1 MMRFATILGA
11 LLMSFSA
18 VAQVGQ
24 GTLKGR
30 VTDFDNKD
38 ALPFASV
45 VLFLNGNQVAG
56 TNTDFDGDYTIK
68 PIQPGTYDVLFS
80 FVGYQPKKVTGV
92 KITAN
97 KIQFV
102 NAELGAGVMME
113 EAEVVEYSVPLIDKD
128 GGASGGTVSRE
139 DIDKLPGRSATSIA
153 QTVAGASTAGTDGG
167 VSIRGA
173 RTSSTWYYIDGIKV
187 RGSSALPKSAIE
199 EVQVVT
205 GGIPANIGDATG
217 GVINISLRNSSR
229 KWFGGGEVI
238 SSGIPLGETAVG
250 LDRFGYNLAEASA
263 SGPIAWRKDA
273 DGNKTDPLLGL
284 FLSGNYTYE
293 ADTRPTFGGMYRIK
307 DEVRDMLDSIPLRQ
321 NISSSG
327 EINGALY
334 NADFLQAGDFTRVPT
349 RLNASRQSA
358 NLVAKIDVATNETT
372 SLTFGATGAFSLNNE
387 FDRGRS
393 LMNWENNN
401 QTTQL
406 DWRGYVKFSQRF
418 VDEEGEQGSGGLK
431 NVFYS
436 IMADYSQSYFKR
448 QDISH
453 GDDFFKYGH
462 VGTFDVFQ
470 ENSYTYNPATGRYI
484 HDGWRD
490 TLVVFNES
498 SSNPALSS
506 INNQFFSLFEN
517 ENSQFFNGQEVVF
530 QPGVYS
536 SLLEVQNGNAL
547 LNGQSPSSTYG
558 LWSYYGAPGND
569 YDIFN
574 NQQFRVSA
582 AGSGDIGDHALQIG
596 FEYEQRRDAFYQL
609 SPVGLW
615 TLGRL
620 TTNSHIKE
628 IDKTDS
634 VLTNVGT
641 DYYVTYD
648 RLLGGNQFEF
658 DYNLREALM
667 ADGRDAA
674 GRLPGHEDFDGSVDE
689 TTLIQLDAIDPG
701 YFSLDMFGADD
712 LLNQGNNYVVYGGYD
727 PYGNKVSGRPTIDD
741 FFNETTS
748 VGGKDFPTRPIGA
761 YEPIYIAGYVMDKF
775 TFDDIIFNVGIRVD
789 RFDANQPV
797 LKDPYVVGEA
807 YNVGDIR
814 TAATDLTGNG
824 FIPQNIGDDFAV
836 YTDALVNPSSIV
848 GFRSGDT
855 WYNAQGTEISDPDVL
870 AVNTPYPAPWFPE
883 NTSSEDPEEVVLN
896 SGAFKDYDPAVN
908 VMPRVSFSFNISDEA
923 VFFAHYDILTQRP
936 TSSNRF
942 SPIDYLFMETRN
954 VLISNPDL
962 RPEKTIDY
970 ELGFQQVLS
979 KTSSLKISAYYKE
992 MRDMIQV
999 RNFTGAYPRP
1009 YRAFGNLDFGT
1020 VKGFTVGYD
1029 LRRTGNVRLN
1039 ANYTLQFADGTGST
1053 TQTALALINAG
1064 LPNLRAINPFNYDQR
1079 HRIVANLDYRYG
1091 SGEDYNGPVA
1101 NIGGKER
1108 QLFANTGLNFIANLG
1123 SGTPY
1128 TASRVATPVTGEIS
1142 PSTQGSINGS
1152 RLPWQFNLDANIDKN
1167 FTIQHGG
1174 EGEAAK
1180 TTNLNIYLWIGNLLN
1195 TRNVNSVYR
1204 FTGVADDDGY
1214 LAASQYQPL
1223 INSQNDPDAFRNYYS
1238 MFVDNPFNL
1247 GLPRTVR
1254 LGVKFDF

>member
-30 VTDFDNKD
+30 VTDFDSKD

-56 TNTDFDGDYTIK
+56 TNTDFDGEYTIK

-80 FVGYQPKKVTGV
+80 FVGYQSKKVTGV

-102 NAELGAGVMME
+102 NSELGAGVMME

-153 QTVAGASTAGTDGG
+153 QTVAGASSAGTGGG

-187 RGSSALPKSAIE
+187 RGSAALPKSAIE

-238 SSGIPLGETAVG
+238 TSGIPIGETAVG
-250 LDRFGYNLAEASA
+250 LDKFGYNLAEGSI
-263 SGPIAWRKDA
+263 SGPIAWQKDEN
-273 DGNKTDPLLGL
+273 GEKTDPLLGL
-284 FLSGNYTYE
+284 FLSGNYTYQM
-293 ADTRPTFGGMYRIK
+293 DTRPTFGGVYR
-307 DEVRDMLDSIPLRQ
+307 MTDSARAEILATPLRQ

-327 EINGALY
+327 EINGALF
-334 NADFLQAGDFTRVPT
+334 NADFLEPGDFTKVDT
-349 RLNASRQSA
+349 RLNASNQSA
-358 NLVAKIDVATNETT
+358 NLVAKVDVATNETT
-372 SLTFGATGAFSLNNE
+372 SLTLGATGAFGRNNE

-401 QTTQL
+401 QTTSL

-418 VDEEGEQGSGGLK
+418 VDEEGEQSSGGLK

-448 QDISH
+448 EDATH

-462 VGTFDVFQ
+462 VGKFDIYQ
-470 ENSYTYNPATGRYI
+470 QNSYGYNPTTGRYV
-484 HDGWRD
+484 HNGWQD
-490 TLVVFNES
+490 TLVTFEASPFNPEL
-498 SSNPALSS
+498 AA
-506 INNQFFSLFEN
+506 INTQYFSLFDN
-517 ENSQFFNGQEVVF
+517 NPSISFGPGNSVIFE
-530 QPGVYS
+530 PGPYS

-558 LWSYYGAPGND
+558 LWSYVGAQGNS
-569 YDIFN
+569 YSISN
-574 NQQFRVSA
+574 NSQFRVSA
-582 AGSGDIGDHALQIG
+582 AGSGDIGDHALQMG
-596 FEYEQRRDAFYQL
+596 FEYEQRRDAFFSL
-609 SPVGLW
+609 GPIGLW
-615 TLGRL
+615 TLARL

-628 IDKTDS
+628 IDSSDS
-634 VLTNVGT
+634 TVTNVGT
-641 DYYVTYD
+641 DYYVTYE
-648 RLLGGNQFEF
+648 RLVGDNQFEF
-658 DYNLREALM
+658 DYNLREAL
-667 ADGRDAA
+667 GVGER
-674 GRLPGHEDFDGSVDE
+674 E
-689 TTLIQLDAIDPG
+689 LINIDAIDPE
-701 YFSLDMFGADD
+701 FFTLDMFGADD
-712 LLNQGNNYVVYGGYD
+712 LLNQGSNYVNYSGYD
-727 PYGNKVSGRPTIDD
+727 PYGNKVAGRPTIED
-741 FFNETTS
+741 FFNETRTL
-748 VGGKDFPTRPIGA
+748 GDRKFNTRPIGA

-775 TFDDIIFNVGIRVD
+775 TFDDIIFNVGVRVD

-797 LKDPYVVGEA
+797 LKDPYVVGQS
-807 YNVGDIR
+807 YSVGDIR
-814 TAATDLTGNG
+814 GELINTLSGTTV
-824 FIPQNIGDDFAV
+824 IPENIGEDFVV
-836 YTDALVNPSSIV
+836 YTDALEDPSSIV
-848 GFRSGDT
+848 GYRDGDT
-855 WYNAQGTEISDPDVL
+855 WYNAQGTEISDPDIL
-870 AVNTPYPAPWFPE
+870 AVNTAYPAPWLKPNDNATGDDQFE
-883 NTSSEDPEEVVLN
+883 LTSE
-896 SGAFKDYDPAVN
+896 AFRDYDPAVN
-908 VMPRVSFSFNISDEA
+908 IMPRISFSFNISDEA

-936 TSSNRF
+936 TSNIRF
-942 SPIDYLFMETRN
+942 SPIDYLFLESRN
-954 VLISNPDL
+954 NLISNPDL

-970 ELGFQQVLS
+970 ELGFQQVLT

-1009 YRAFGNLDFGT
+1009 YKAFGNLDFGT

-1064 LPNLRAINPFNYDQR
+1064 LPNLRSINPFNYDQR
-1079 HRIVANLDYRYG
+1079 HRIVANVDYRYG

-1101 NIGGKER
+1101 NLGGKEV

-1128 TASRVATPVTGEIS
+1128 TASTIATPITGEIS
-1142 PSTQGSINGS
+1142 PSTEGSINGS
-1152 RLPWQFNLDANIDKN
+1152 RLPWQFNLDANLDKN
-1167 FTIQHGG
+1167 FTLTYGG
-1174 EGEAAK
+1174 EGDAAK
-1180 TTNLNIYLWIGNLLN
+1180 TTNLNVYLWVGNVLN
-1195 TRNVNSVYR
+1195 TRNINSVYR
-1204 FTGVADDDGY
+1204 FTGVSDDDGY
-1214 LAASQYQPL
+1214 LAAAQYQPL

>member
-11 LLMSFSA
+11 ILMSFSA
-18 VAQVGQ
+18 MAQVGQ
-24 GTLKGR
+24 GTLKGK

-56 TNTDFDGDYTIK
+56 TNTDFDGEYTIK

-80 FVGYQPKKVTGV
+80 FVGYQSKKVTGV
-92 KITAN
+92 VVSAN

-102 NAELGAGVMME
+102 NGELGAGVMME

-153 QTVAGASTAGTDGG
+153 QTVAGASTAGTGGG

-217 GVINISLRNSSR
+217 GVINISLRNASR

-238 SSGIPLGETAVG
+238 TSGLPVGESVVG
-250 LDRFGYNLAEASA
+250 LDKFGYNLAEMSA
-263 SGPIAWRKDA
+263 SGPIWWRKDA
-273 DGNKTDPLLGL
+273 EGNRTDPLLGL
-284 FLSGNYTYE
+284 FLSGNYTYQT
-293 ADTRPTFGGMYRIK
+293 DTRPTYGGLYRMT
-307 DEVRDMLDSIPLRQ
+307 DAARDSLLANPLRQ

-327 EINGALY
+327 EVNGALY
-334 NADFLQAGDFTRVPT
+334 NADFLTPDDFTRTAT
-349 RLNASRQSA
+349 RLNNSAQSA

-372 SLTFGATGAFSLNNE
+372 NLTFGLTAAGDRKNNFSYA
-387 FDRGRS
+387 RS
-393 LMNWENNN
+393 LMNWENNDLE
-401 QTTQL
+401 TGL

-418 VDEEGEQGSGGLK
+418 VDEEGEEGAGGLK

-436 IMADYSQSYFKR
+436 IMADYSQSYTR
-448 QDISH
+448 IEDASH

-462 VGTFDVFQ
+462 VGKFDVFQ
-470 ENSYTYNPATGRYI
+470 TNSYEYDPASGR
-484 HDGWRD
+484 HVHNGWQD
-490 TLVVFNES
+490 TLVTFEASEFNPEL
-498 SSNPALSS
+498 AA
-506 INNQFFSLFEN
+506 INNQYFSLFDN
-517 ENSQFFNGQEVVF
+517 NAGGQNFGVGPGGFFNVEGGQAG
-530 QPGVYS
+530 PYS

-547 LNGQSPSSTYG
+547 LNGQSAASTYG
-558 LWSYYGAPGND
+558 LWSYFGNQGNT
-569 YDIFN
+569 YSIN
-574 NQQFRVSA
+574 NNTQFRVSA
-582 AGSGDIGDHALQIG
+582 IGSGDIGDHALQMG
-596 FEYEQRRDAFYQL
+596 FEYEQRRDSYYGL
-609 SPVGLW
+609 NPVGLW
-615 TLGRL
+615 TLARL

-628 IDKTDS
+628 IDTSDS
-634 VLTNVGT
+634 TVTNIGT

-648 RLLGGNQFEF
+648 RLLGDNQFEF
-658 DYNLREALM
+658 DYNLRNALEA
-667 ADGRDAA
+667 GER
-674 GRLPGHEDFDGSVDE
+674 E
-689 TTLIQLDAIDPG
+689 LIVVDAIDPEF
-701 YFSLDMFGADD
+701 FSLDMFGADD
-712 LLNQGNNYVVYGGYD
+712 LLNQGNNYVNYRGYD
-727 PYGNKVSGRPTIDD
+727 PYGNRVSGRPTIED
-741 FFNETTS
+741 FFNDTRTINGRE
-748 VGGKDFPTRPIGA
+748 FNTRPIGA
-761 YEPIYIAGYVMDKF
+761 YEPIYIAGYIMDKF
-775 TFDDIIFNVGIRVD
+775 TFDDIIFNVGLRVD

-797 LKDPYVVGEA
+797 LKDPYVVGQS
-807 YNVGDIR
+807 YTVGDLQGELG
-814 TAATDLTGNG
+814 DQLSGNN
-824 FIPQNIGDDFAV
+824 FIPENIGDDFVV
-836 YTDALVNPSSIV
+836 YTDALVDPTSIV
-848 GFRSGDT
+848 GFRNGDK
-855 WYNAQGTEISDPDVL
+855 WYNAQGTEITDPDVL
-870 AVNTPYPAPWFPE
+870 AVNTAYPAPWLKPSDNANSDDPYE
-883 NTSSEDPEEVVLN
+883 LTSE
-896 SGAFKDYDPAVN
+896 AFKDYDPAIN
-908 VMPRVSFSFNISDEA
+908 IMPRISFSFNISDEA
-923 VFFAHYDILTQRP
+923 VFFAHYDVLTQRP
-936 TSSNRF
+936 SGSNQF
-942 SPIDYLFMETRN
+942 SPIDYLFLESRN
-954 VLISNPDL
+954 ALISNPNL

-970 ELGFQQVLS
+970 ELGFQQVLT

-999 RNFTGAYPRP
+999 RNFTAAYPRP

-1064 LPNLRAINPFNYDQR
+1064 LPNLRSINPFTYDQR
-1079 HRIVANLDYRYG
+1079 HRIVANVDYRYG
-1091 SGEDYNGPVA
+1091 SGEDYNGPIA

-1128 TASRVATPVTGEIS
+1128 TASTIATPITGEIS
-1142 PSTQGSINGS
+1142 PSTEGSINGS
-1152 RLPWQFNLDANIDKN
+1152 RLPWQFNLDANLDKN
-1167 FTIQHGG
+1167 FTITYGGKG

-1180 TTNLNIYLWIGNLLN
+1180 TTNLNVYLWIGNLLN

-1204 FTGVADDDGY
+1204 FTGVSDDDGY
-1214 LAASQYQPL
+1214 LAAAQYQPL
-1223 INSQNDPDAFRNYYS
+1223 INSQNNPDAFRNYYN
-1238 MFVDNPFNL
+1238 MYVDNPFNL